1 MAGRRKYADIQI
13 RGSVY
18 PSVAAAARALRISEG
33 LVYKALKSGTLDRI
47 GCIKPCG
54 GHRPMPIAIRG
65 QTFVNARA
73 AAKHFG
79 VGVAAIYQ
87 ALHDGNVDRI
97 SRPRCDQPV
106 NSRPITVCQRTWPS
120 FAALSRA
127 LGRGETYVSVA
138 LRRGHR
144 QAITEQV
151 LVLLMREAAEDAV
164 KAGRPLAAP
173 DAGSQQGRGSTRAK
187 GAGWATG
194 KAA

>member
-1 MAGRRKYADIQI
+1 MAGRRKYADIEI
-13 RGSVY
+13 RGAVY
-18 PSVAAAARALRISEG
+18 PSVAAAARGLRISEG
-33 LVYKALKSGTLDRI
+33 LVYKALKSGTLDRV
-47 GCIKPCG
+47 GCVSPRG

-65 QTFVNARA
+65 QTFANARA

-87 ALHDGNVDRI
+87 ALHEGNVDRI

-127 LGRGETYVSVA
+127 LGRGETYVSIA

-151 LVLLMREAAEDAV
+151 LALLMREAAEMANDA
-164 KAGRPLAAP
+164 RPAAAP